1 MSVNTCKE
9 IKTTF
14 SCFYTNRVLLL
25 LFQPHLFAT
34 NQLNGFAYGMIV
46 LVHQSEVLV
55 HVPDVA
61 SDECLQLYAKHR
73 QRVAALFVVARFYLL
88 ALSLSKKTVD
98 HGLWHFKVL
107 HIVVELRVLRLQL
120 LAMVL
125 NIAQGGVDDE

>member
-1 MSVNTCKE
+1 MSVNICKE

-14 SCFYTNRVLLL
+14 SCFYTNRVFLL

-61 SDECLQLYAKHR
+61 SDECLQL
-73 QRVAALFVVARFYLL
+73 
-88 ALSLSKKTVD
+88 
-98 HGLWHFKVL
+98 
-107 HIVVELRVLRLQL
+107 
-120 LAMVL
+120 
-125 NIAQGGVDDE
+125 